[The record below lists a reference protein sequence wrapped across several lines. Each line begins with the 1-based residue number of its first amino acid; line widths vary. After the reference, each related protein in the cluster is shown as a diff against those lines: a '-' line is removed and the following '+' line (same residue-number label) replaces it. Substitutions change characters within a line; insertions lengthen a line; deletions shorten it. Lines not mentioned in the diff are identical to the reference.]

1 MKQEEVDQDIF
12 TEEAPEA
19 LSNIAPGEIIIGV
32 LEGLDQ
38 KGNPLVN
45 FSENTSD
52 EAIVAISTVA
62 IHQNQS
68 GRQVALLFAEANLQK
83 PVIMGLIHSPLT
95 QMLESFEM
103 VDAESK
109 RSDTSTSSEEVTTSD
124 IQDVNLD
131 GKRVVL
137 EGKEEIVL
145 KCGDASITLTKAGKI
160 LIRGKYLLNR
170 STGVNRIMGGSVQVN

>member
-1 MKQEEVDQDIF
+1 MKHEDLDQELF
-12 TEEAPEA
+12 TEEKPES
-19 LSNIAPGEIIIGV
+19 LTNIAPGEIIIGV
-32 LEGLDQ
+32 LAGLDNQ
-38 KGNPLVN
+38 GNALVN
-45 FSENTSD
+45 FSENPSD
-52 EAIVAISTVA
+52 EAIVAITTVA
-62 IHQNQS
+62 LQQNQS
-68 GRQVALLFAEANLQK
+68 GRQVALLFAEANLKK

-103 VDAESK
+103 VDAESQLDDSADTQELIA
-109 RSDTSTSSEEVTTSD
+109 SDVD
-124 IQDVNLD
+124 DVNLD